1 MIFGRILYMITIKQI
16 AKELN
21 MSTTT
26 VSNVIHGKTGEVS
39 ADTIERV
46 RAYLDRVGYVPNLN
60 AQNLAANQSHIIGV
74 VIKTRKDRYMNVLC
88 EPFVS
93 EILGAIE
100 QAIRDAGYF
109 MMLYISED
117 MADILKKVA
126 AWNTDGLLLFW
137 MLDDDALRVYKRY
150 RKPVVCVDTYIS
162 SDVIGQFE
170 NSFVNI
176 GLEDEKGTYE
186 AVTYLAKL
194 GHKRIAFMSDNRGV
208 GVDARRVK
216 GFTRALEDAGIEYSE
231 DAFLELRSGKNE
243 IGESMKAFAERARD
257 FTAVICCSD
266 VYASMFISACEK
278 RGIRIPED
286 LSVIGFDDTLPSIL
300 SRPAI
305 TTIHQDIPGK
315 GEMAITTLLKMI
327 RGEHPESDEVIMK
340 TSLVVRDST
349 ARPVK

>member
-1 MIFGRILYMITIKQI
+1 MITIKQI

-39 ADTIERV
+39 SDTIERV
-46 RAYLDRVGYVPNLN
+46 RAYLDKVGYVPNLN

-100 QAIRDAGYF
+100 QAVRDAGYF

-117 MADILKKVA
+117 MADILNKVA

-162 SDVIGQFE
+162 RDVLDQFE
-170 NSFVNI
+170 HSFVNI
-176 GLEDEKGTYE
+176 GLEDETGAYE
-186 AVTYLAKL
+186 AVLYLAKL
-194 GHKRIAFMSDNRGV
+194 GHKRIAFMSDNREI
-208 GVDARRVK
+208 GVDARRLR
-216 GFTRALEDAGIEYSE
+216 GFKRALAEQGIECS
-231 DAFLELRSGKNE
+231 DDCFFELRSGKGE
-243 IGESMKAFAERARD
+243 IQESMESFAERARE

-266 VYASMFISACEK
+266 VYASMLISACEN
-278 RGIRIPED
+278 RGVRIPED

-305 TTIHQDIPGK
+305 TTVHQDIQGK
-315 GEMAITTLLKMI
+315 GNLAITTLLKMI
-327 RGEHPESDEVIMK
+327 QGEQPGSDEVIMK

-349 ARPVK
+349 ARPSGG